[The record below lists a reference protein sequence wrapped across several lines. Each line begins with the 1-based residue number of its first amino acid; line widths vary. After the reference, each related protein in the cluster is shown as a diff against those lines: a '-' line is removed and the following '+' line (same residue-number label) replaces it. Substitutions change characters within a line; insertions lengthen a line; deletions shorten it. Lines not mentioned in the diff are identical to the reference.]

1 MAALGV
7 QRFIN
12 SSATTSR
19 AAEFTGFYN
28 TAANWNRGPNNCASN
43 AVGIGIGTQI
53 NLQTAPVA
61 NQGGYWPGWTLAD
74 QFAVARTAAAGNQKS
89 QVIGGAG
96 YIARSGN
103 VVSTWD
109 ASQALYTPQGAASSG
124 GVAGNAS
131 QSTQLVFS
139 VSNPANITVNNLSV
153 PDPDV
158 PAPTVIGSAEL
169 LSLAAGWTST

>member
-12 SSATTSR
+12 TSATTSR

-28 TAANWNRGPNNCASN
+28 TVTNWNRGPNNGASN
-43 AVGIGIGTQI
+43 ASGIGIGTQT
-53 NLQTAPVA
+53 NLQAAPVA
-61 NQGGYWPGWTLAD
+61 GQGGYWPGWTLAD
-74 QFAVARTAAAGNQKS
+74 QFGVARTAAADNQKS

-96 YIARSGN
+96 YVARSGN
-103 VVSTWD
+103 VATTWD
-109 ASQALYTPQGAASSG
+109 TSQALYTPQGAAGSG

-131 QSTQLVFS
+131 QAVQLVVS
-139 VSNPANITVNNLSV
+139 VSNPANITVNNMSV
-153 PDPDV
+153 PDPDA

-169 LSLAAGWTST
+169 LSLAAGWTAA